1 MKNIQELLMSR
12 LGYSKQDVSVLCCD
26 LEQLDQGLVPTLNR
40 WIAEG
45 DFADKTEYNGYS
57 IDTLRSEFEMNFIAA
72 ILTLD
77 WIIKEPEQAIPALK
91 SGIM

>member
-1 MKNIQELLMSR
+1 MENIRELLMSR
-12 LGYSKQDVSVLCCD
+12 LGYSEQDVNVLCCD
-26 LEQLDQGLVPTLNR
+26 LVQLDQRLVQALNR

-45 DFADKTEYNGYS
+45 DFDDETKYS
-57 IDTLRSEFEMNFIAA
+57 GFSINILRSEYEMNFIAA

-77 WIIKEPEQAIPALK
+77 WIIKVPDQALPALK